1 MEYPPNFSEK
11 VGRGRDF
18 RNPPVPSAAP
28 PPLEKE
34 DLGAR
39 NLLFQRG
46 IQRQRAIL
54 IQALTVRAE
63 SMPTELTMPGSD
75 RIYMD
80 HRILPG

>member
-18 RNPPVPSAAP
+18 RNPPVPSTAP

-63 SMPTELTMPGSD
+63 SMPTELTMPGSE
-75 RIYMD
+75 RIYMG
-80 HRILPG
+80 R